1 MEKKYCLDQLLFCL
15 RPSEV
20 KQTVCSRWKLT
31 TIKSTNGTDK
41 FQPLQCCVCPI
52 YYKCV
57 TTSYHQPLPPPLTP
71 AKLWEN
77 CYSHSQFSVLMLT
90 QQSLQGAEG
99 RYCECYDPWSVP
111 KKCSFKWPYKFTTQ
125 STSPGQPKCVFFLKW
140 PWPLRRYLITKPWDK
155 NSSSLECQLSC
166 FFDT

>member
-1 MEKKYCLDQLLFCL
+1 MNEGEVFLLHKEAACAREYVL
-15 RPSEV
+15 R
-20 KQTVCSRWKLT
+20 

-77 CYSHSQFSVLMLT
+77 RYSHSQFSVLMLLT

-111 KKCSFKWPYKFTTQ
+111 KSAAL
-125 STSPGQPKCVFFLKW
+125 SGHISLQPKVHHQDNQSV
-140 PWPLRRYLITKPWDK
+140 Y
-155 NSSSLECQLSC
+155 SS
-166 FFDT
+166 